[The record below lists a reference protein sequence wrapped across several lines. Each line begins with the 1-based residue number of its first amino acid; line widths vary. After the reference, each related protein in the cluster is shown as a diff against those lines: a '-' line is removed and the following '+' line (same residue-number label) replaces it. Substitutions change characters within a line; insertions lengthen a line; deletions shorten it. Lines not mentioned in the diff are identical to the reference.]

1 MVPFYKRTKDKN
13 PSFLLVRALQHCTIR
28 NDALDLG
35 CGAGRD
41 TRFLL
46 QQGFRV
52 IAVDRNP
59 EAFLRLQD
67 ISSDQLSLV
76 RCSFEDFSFG
86 TYDLVSAQWSLPF
99 MQSNHFEETLHK
111 IKQALRPDSI
121 FTGQFFGVNDAW
133 NTQRETMT
141 FCTREQALHLLHDLH
156 IIKFWEV
163 EEDTETTLG
172 EPKHWH
178 VFHFITR
185 K

>member
-1 MVPFYKRTKDKN
+1 MLPFYQRTKDKS
-13 PSFLLVRALQHCTIR
+13 PSFLLVRALKHCVRR

-52 IAVDRNP
+52 TAVDRNP

-67 ISSDQLSLV
+67 ISSDQLTLV
-76 RCSFEDFSFG
+76 QCSFETFSFG

-99 MQSNHFEETLHK
+99 IQSDLFEETLHK
-111 IKQALRPDSI
+111 IKQSLRPDGI

-133 NTQRETMT
+133 NTQDKTMT
-141 FCTREQALHLLHDLH
+141 FCTQEQAQSFLYDLN
-156 IIKFWEV
+156 IITFWEV
-163 EEDTETTLG
+163 
-172 EPKHWH
+172 
-178 VFHFITR
+178 
-185 K
+185 